1 MLKDENP
8 WIKDKNRRQEG
19 KMKKMGKVDFWED
32 GMKRYVGFTYLGKFG
47 IYEDN
52 GNVNINLDNNLGEMN
67 PKNE

>member
-1 MLKDENP
+1 
-8 WIKDKNRRQEG
+8 
-19 KMKKMGKVDFWED
+19 MKKMGKVDFWED